1 MDSVNRDMNEYL
13 QMRFQ
18 TLHKVL
24 VQLHPLA
31 STAMYA
37 GGGASAVAL
46 LMSIDWLAVIGVVL
60 AIAGFIANQRYQRK
74 KNKREEFESQARMKR
89 DQEIHELKLKKLKE
103 ENCNVKD

>member
-1 MDSVNRDMNEYL
+1 MSDNTQYL
-13 QMRFQ
+13 EASA
-18 TLHKVL
+18 TLVSKAA
-24 VQLHPLA
+24 P
-31 STAMYA
+31 AMYA